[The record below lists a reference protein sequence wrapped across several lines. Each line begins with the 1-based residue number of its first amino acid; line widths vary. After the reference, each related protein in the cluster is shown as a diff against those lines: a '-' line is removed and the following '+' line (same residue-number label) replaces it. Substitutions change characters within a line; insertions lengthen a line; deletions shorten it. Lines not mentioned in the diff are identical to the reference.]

1 MHINENLNSALTQIF
16 WPLTSIC
23 APNFIVN
30 IHRHHLIIFQN
41 AFECKTLATKY
52 DFLFF
57 FLCHFFS
64 YNTNLNPKMIRYEMN
79 THTQLVTMNGDSTM
93 NTVAL
98 GINIKS

>member
-57 FLCHFFS
+57 LMPLLFIQHKFKPQ
-64 YNTNLNPKMIRYEMN
+64 NDTI
-79 THTQLVTMNGDSTM
+79 
-93 NTVAL
+93 
-98 GINIKS
+98 